1 MSLQRLKRTLPRS
14 ANMSADAGQPMLA
27 LQSARDASP
36 ASEPLVSVTN
46 VQKTYFTR
54 QAPVQ
59 AVASASVDVARGD
72 FVSLLGPSGC
82 GKSTLLMM
90 IAGLEQP
97 TGGSI
102 RLGGS
107 EIREPSR
114 DIGIVFQDATLLPW
128 KSAIENVLFP
138 VRILK
143 LPIEPYRAR
152 AKELLAMVGLSD
164 FENKKPSQLS
174 GGMRQR
180 VAICR
185 ALIHDPDILLMDE
198 PFSALDAITRDQM
211 NVALSEILETY
222 KKTVIF
228 VTHSI
233 REAAFL
239 SDRVVVM
246 GGRPSTVVLDM
257 KMPFQRPR
265 RFEIEET
272 PEFVAVCRKLRLTIE
287 EAHNGAASQIPA
299 AETRGGMI
307 E

>member
-1 MSLQRLKRTLPRS
+1 
-14 ANMSADAGQPMLA
+14 MLA
-27 LQSARDASP
+27 LATQPDLSP
-36 ASEPLVSVTN
+36 SSKPLVSVN
-46 VQKTYFTR
+46 AVQKTYFTR
-54 QAPVQ
+54 QSSVQ
-59 AVASASVDVARGD
+59 AVASASVDVARGE

-97 TGGSI
+97 TAGSI
-102 RLGGS
+102 SLADAPVARP
-107 EIREPSR
+107 RR
-114 DIGIVFQDATLLPW
+114 DIGIIFQDATLLPW
-128 KSAIENVLFP
+128 KSALENVLFP
-138 VRILK
+138 IRILK
-143 LPIEPYRAR
+143 LPLATYRDR
-152 AKELLAMVGLSD
+152 AHELLKMVGLTG
-164 FENKKPSQLS
+164 FEHKKPAELS

-185 ALIHDPDILLMDE
+185 ALIHDPEILLMDE

-222 KKTVIF
+222 RKTVIF

-246 GGRPSTVVLDM
+246 GGRPSTIILDL
-257 KMPFQRPR
+257 KMPFGRPR

-272 PEFVAVCRKLRLTIE
+272 QEFTQVCRQLRLTIE
-287 EAHNGAASQIPA
+287 AAHGHGQSPAASGA
-299 AETRGGMI
+299 SVI

>member
-1 MSLQRLKRTLPRS
+1 M
-14 ANMSADAGQPMLA
+14 
-27 LQSARDASP
+27 
-36 ASEPLVSVTN
+36 
-46 VQKTYFTR
+46 
-54 QAPVQ
+54 
-59 AVASASVDVARGD
+59 
-72 FVSLLGPSGC
+72 
-82 GKSTLLMM
+82 
-90 IAGLEQP
+90 
-97 TGGSI
+97 
-102 RLGGS
+102 
-107 EIREPSR
+107 
-114 DIGIVFQDATLLPW
+114 LPW
-128 KSAIENVLFP
+128 KSALDNVLFP

-143 LPIEPYRAR
+143 LPIEPYRQR

-246 GGRPSTVVLDM
+246 GGRPSTVALDM
-257 KMPFQRPR
+257 KMPFERPR

-287 EAHNGAASQIPA
+287 QVHTGAPSPIAA
-299 AETRGGMI
+299 AEKRGSLI

>member
-1 MSLQRLKRTLPRS
+1 MRR
-14 ANMSADAGQPMLA
+14 MPMLA
-27 LQSARDASP
+27 VQSAPDTVAATP
-36 ASEPLVSVTN
+36 PLVSVKN

-59 AVASASVDVARGD
+59 AVASASVDVARGE

-90 IAGLEQP
+90 MAGLERP

-102 RLGGS
+102 LLGGS
-107 EIREPSR
+107 EIKEPRR
-114 DIGIVFQDATLLPW
+114 DIGIIFQDATLLPW

-143 LPIEPYRAR
+143 LPIEPYRRRAR
-152 AKELLAMVGLSD
+152 ELLAMVGLSD

-246 GGRPSTVVLDM
+246 GGRPSTIALDM
-257 KMPFQRPR
+257 KMPFGRPR

-272 PEFVAVCRKLRLTIE
+272 PEFVGVCRQLRLTIE
-287 EAHNGAASQIPA
+287 GAHNKPASQTPA
-299 AETRGGMI
+299 ARGSVI

>member
-1 MSLQRLKRTLPRS
+1 
-14 ANMSADAGQPMLA
+14 MLA
-27 LQSARDASP
+27 AETVLDA
-36 ASEPLVSVTN
+36 AAVSEPLVSVTN
-46 VQKTYFTR
+46 IQKTYFTR

-59 AVASASVDVARGD
+59 AVASASLRVARGE

-90 IAGLEQP
+90 IAGLERP

-102 RLGGS
+102 LLGGE
-107 EIREPSR
+107 EIREPRR
-114 DIGIVFQDATLLPW
+114 DIGVIFQDATLLPW
-128 KSAIENVLFP
+128 KSALENVLFP
-138 VRILK
+138 ARILK
-143 LPIEPYRAR
+143 LPIQPYRAR

-211 NVALSEILETY
+211 NVALSDILETY

-239 SDRVVVM
+239 SDRVLVM
-246 GGRPSTVVLDM
+246 GGRPSTIVLDM
-257 KMPFQRPR
+257 KMPFNRPR
-265 RFEIEET
+265 HFEIEET

-287 EAHNGAASQIPA
+287 EAHSGLPAPIPTA
-299 AETRGGMI
+299 NARGSLI

>member
-1 MSLQRLKRTLPRS
+1 
-14 ANMSADAGQPMLA
+14 MLA
-27 LQSARDASP
+27 LATKPDLSP
-36 ASEPLVSVTN
+36 PSKPLVSVN
-46 VQKTYFTR
+46 AVQKTYFTR
-54 QAPVQ
+54 QSSVQ
-59 AVASASVDVARGD
+59 AVASASLDVARGE

-97 TGGSI
+97 TAGSI
-102 RLGGS
+102 SLADAPVARP
-107 EIREPSR
+107 RR
-114 DIGIVFQDATLLPW
+114 DIGIIFQDATLLPW
-128 KSAIENVLFP
+128 KSTLENVLFP
-138 VRILK
+138 IRILK
-143 LPIEPYRAR
+143 LPLARYRDR
-152 AKELLAMVGLSD
+152 AHELLKMVGLTG
-164 FENKKPSQLS
+164 FEHKKPAELS

-185 ALIHDPDILLMDE
+185 ALIHDPEILLMDE

-222 KKTVIF
+222 RKTVIF

-246 GGRPSTVVLDM
+246 GGRPSTIILDL
-257 KMPFQRPR
+257 KMPFGRPR

-272 PEFVAVCRKLRLTIE
+272 QEFTQVCRQLRLTIE
-287 EAHNGAASQIPA
+287 AAHGHGRTPATSGASVIV
-299 AETRGGMI
+299 
-307 E
+307 

>member
-1 MSLQRLKRTLPRS
+1 MDKS
-14 ANMSADAGQPMLA
+14 MLA
-27 LQSARDASP
+27 AESAVDAVAAQP
-36 ASEPLVSVTN
+36 PLVSVTN

-54 QAPVQ
+54 QAPVH
-59 AVASASVDVARGD
+59 AVASASVDVARGE

-90 IAGLEQP
+90 IAGLERP

-102 RLGGS
+102 LLGGS
-107 EIREPSR
+107 EVKKPRR
-114 DIGIVFQDATLLPW
+114 DIGVIFQDATLLPW
-128 KSAIENVLFP
+128 KSAVENVLFP
-138 VRILK
+138 IRILK
-143 LPIEPYRAR
+143 LPIEAYRQR
-152 AKELLAMVGLSD
+152 AKELLNMVGLSG
-164 FENKKPSQLS
+164 FEHKKPSQLS

-246 GGRPSTVVLDM
+246 GGRPSTIMLDM
-257 KMPFQRPR
+257 QMPFQRPR

-272 PEFVAVCRKLRLTIE
+272 PEFAGVCRKLRLTIE
-287 EAHNGAASQIPA
+287 EAHSGPQPA
-299 AETRGGMI
+299 QSPTVETRTI
-307 E
+307 TFE

>member
-1 MSLQRLKRTLPRS
+1 
-14 ANMSADAGQPMLA
+14 MLA
-27 LQSARDASP
+27 VATKQELSP
-36 ASEPLVSVTN
+36 PSMPLVSVN
-46 VQKTYFTR
+46 AVQKTYIAR
-54 QAPVQ
+54 QSSVQ
-59 AVASASVDVARGD
+59 AVASASIDVARGE

-97 TGGSI
+97 TAGSI
-102 RLGGS
+102 SLAGAPIARP
-107 EIREPSR
+107 RR
-114 DIGIVFQDATLLPW
+114 DIGIIFQDATLLPW
-128 KSAIENVLFP
+128 KSTLENVLFP
-138 VRILK
+138 IRILK
-143 LPIEPYRAR
+143 LPLAQYRDR
-152 AKELLAMVGLSD
+152 AHELLKMVGLTG
-164 FENKKPSQLS
+164 FEHKKPAELS

-185 ALIHDPDILLMDE
+185 ALIHDPEILLMDE

-222 KKTVIF
+222 RKTVIF

-246 GGRPSTVVLDM
+246 GGRPSTIILDL
-257 KMPFQRPR
+257 KMPFGRPR

-272 PEFVAVCRKLRLTIE
+272 QEFTQICRQLRLTIE
-287 EAHNGAASQIPA
+287 AAHGHGQTPAASGA
-299 AETRGGMI
+299 GVI

>member
-1 MSLQRLKRTLPRS
+1 
-14 ANMSADAGQPMLA
+14 MLA
-27 LQSARDASP
+27 AKPVNGVSP
-36 ASEPLVSVTN
+36 PPKPLVSVSN

-59 AVASASVDVARGD
+59 AVASASVNVARGE

-102 RLGGS
+102 LLGGT
-107 EIREPSR
+107 EVREPR
-114 DIGIVFQDATLLPW
+114 REIGIIFQDATLLPW
-128 KSAIENVLFP
+128 KSALDNVLFP
-138 VRILK
+138 ARILK
-143 LPIEPYRAR
+143 LPIEPYRRRAR
-152 AKELLAMVGLSD
+152 ELLAMVGLSE

-222 KKTVIF
+222 NKTVIF

-246 GGRPSTVVLDM
+246 GGRPSTIMLDM

-265 RFEIEET
+265 RFELEET

-287 EAHNGAASQIPA
+287 QAHGGTPAQDASAQA
-299 AETRGGMI
+299 RSTMI

>member
-1 MSLQRLKRTLPRS
+1 
-14 ANMSADAGQPMLA
+14 MLA
-27 LQSARDASP
+27 VRPARDASP
-36 ASEPLVSVTN
+36 ASEPLVSLTK

-54 QAPVQ
+54 QGPVQ
-59 AVASASVDVARGD
+59 AVASASVDVARGE

-90 IAGLEQP
+90 IAGLDRP

-102 RLGGS
+102 LLGGTEIS
-107 EIREPSR
+107 EPHR
-114 DIGIVFQDATLLPW
+114 DIGIIFQDATLLPW
-128 KSAIENVLFP
+128 KSALENVLFP

-143 LPIEPYRAR
+143 LPIEPYRER

-164 FENKKPSQLS
+164 FENKKPSHLS

-246 GGRPSTVVLDM
+246 GGRPSTVMLDM
-257 KMPFQRPR
+257 KMPFERPR

-272 PEFVAVCRKLRLTIE
+272 AEFVSVCRKLRLTIE
-287 EAHNGAASQIPA
+287 KAHSEPASQIPA
-299 AETRGGMI
+299 DDTRSGVT

>member
-1 MSLQRLKRTLPRS
+1 MLSLAPKVER
-14 ANMSADAGQPMLA
+14 
-27 LQSARDASP
+27 P
-36 ASEPLVSVTN
+36 AAEAPLVSATD

-54 QAPVQ
+54 QSPIH
-59 AVASASVDVARGD
+59 AVASASLDVARGE

-90 IAGLEQP
+90 IAGLERP
-97 TGGSI
+97 TSGAITLAG
-102 RLGGS
+102 
-107 EIREPSR
+107 EPVASPRR
-114 DIGIVFQDATLLPW
+114 DIGIIFQDATLLPW
-128 KSAIENVLFP
+128 KSTLENVLFP
-138 VRILK
+138 IRILK
-143 LPIEPYRAR
+143 LPMETYRDR
-152 AKELLAMVGLSD
+152 AHGLLKMVGLAG
-164 FENKKPSQLS
+164 FEHKKPGELS

-185 ALIHDPDILLMDE
+185 ALIHDPEILLMDE

-222 KKTVIF
+222 RKTVIF

-246 GGRPSTVVLDM
+246 GGRPSTIILDK
-257 KMPFQRPR
+257 KMPFPRPR

-272 PEFVAVCRKLRLTIE
+272 QEFAQVCRELRLTIE
-287 EAHNGAASQIPA
+287 AAHGHGQDGHEQDAPRPASSPA
-299 AETRGGMI
+299 AVSVI